1 MGAISGASSTLIMP
15 RPTSGLRRRRTALF
29 AIAVSFLMTGGAESD
44 VVEGVNDLR
53 GSTSCQ
59 ELVPPLEGSSTAELQ
74 VVGAPQNHDLGSAGA
89 DAVTLQSEGAA
100 ESDRVEGVSEHGGSM
115 LNQEQVFL
123 RKLVDKMHANLAQLE
138 LVHRNV
144 TTKTVY
150 IEQLETMC
158 NSNPESQGKDA
169 AQQKSAKIKEALVQV
184 QLPPD
189 MLAKSKAKV
198 EMIQLI
204 KSSLMNLLGLWKLDN
219 AHGMHALRQEARKL
233 VNVEKKIREL
243 SVSGVN
249 EFR

>member
-1 MGAISGASSTLIMP
+1 MERSVKTSKKHNKIMNKM
-15 RPTSGLRRRRTALF
+15 LAKQ
-29 AIAVSFLMTGGAESD
+29 
-44 VVEGVNDLR
+44 
-53 GSTSCQ
+53 Q
-59 ELVPPLEGSSTAELQ
+59 ERD
-74 VVGAPQNHDLGSAGA
+74 H
-89 DAVTLQSEGAA
+89 
-100 ESDRVEGVSEHGGSM
+100 
-115 LNQEQVFL
+115 
-123 RKLVDKMHANLAQLE
+123 KLVEKKQANLAQLE
-138 LVHRNV
+138 LMQRTV

-204 KSSLMNLLGLWKLDN
+204 KSSLMKLLGLWKFDN
-219 AHGMHALRQEARKL
+219 AHGMYALRQEARKL
-233 VNVEKKIREL
+233 VNVEKKIKEL

>member
-1 MGAISGASSTLIMP
+1 MNKMLAK
-15 RPTSGLRRRRTALF
+15 
-29 AIAVSFLMTGGAESD
+29 
-44 VVEGVNDLR
+44 
-53 GSTSCQ
+53 Q
-59 ELVPPLEGSSTAELQ
+59 Q
-74 VVGAPQNHDLGSAGA
+74 
-89 DAVTLQSEGAA
+89 
-100 ESDRVEGVSEHGGSM
+100 DRDH
-115 LNQEQVFL
+115 
-123 RKLVDKMHANLAQLE
+123 KLVEKKQANLAQLE
-138 LVHRNV
+138 LMQRTV

>member
-1 MGAISGASSTLIMP
+1 M
-15 RPTSGLRRRRTALF
+15 
-29 AIAVSFLMTGGAESD
+29 
-44 VVEGVNDLR
+44 EGV
-53 GSTSCQ
+53 T
-59 ELVPPLEGSSTAELQ
+59 E
-74 VVGAPQNHDLGSAGA
+74 LGS
-89 DAVTLQSEGAA
+89 
-100 ESDRVEGVSEHGGSM
+100 SM

-150 IEQLETMC
+150 IKQLETMC

-204 KSSLMNLLGLWKLDN
+204 KSSLTKLLGLWKFDN
-219 AHGMHALRQEARKL
+219 AHGMYALRQEARKL
-233 VNVEKKIREL
+233 VNVEKKLKKL

-249 EFR
+249 ELR